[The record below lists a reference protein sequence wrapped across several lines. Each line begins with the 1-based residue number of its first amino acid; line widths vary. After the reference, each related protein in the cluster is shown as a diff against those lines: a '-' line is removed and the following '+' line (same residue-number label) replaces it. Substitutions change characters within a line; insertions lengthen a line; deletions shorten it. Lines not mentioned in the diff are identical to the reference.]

1 MIATKR
7 NSRSRAYAR
16 PRRSTFRPF
25 PDADA
30 GRSPM
35 CAGPPTHL
43 VDAIFAEFHRGGI
56 PASHT
61 GSSTVSRAWPDG
73 RAPAPAQP
81 VTAGIRV
88 GSEAV
93 VLVVIDRAVVNYLF
107 GGPRGG
113 RVRLRL
119 LLRAT
124 RARIHENR
132 LCEKAT
138 ATATALAARR
148 LLIVCDAGRTS
159 PAERT
164 RAIRWV
170 REVAHR
176 IGYECSINGL
186 HDLGTS
192 SLVLVADTPVG
203 DAARSVADRCRS
215 GGGAM
220 S

>member
-1 MIATKR
+1 MIATKK
-7 NSRSRAYAR
+7 NPRSRAYAR
-16 PRRSTFRPF
+16 PRRSTFRPS
-25 PDADA
+25 PDRDV
-30 GRSPM
+30 GRSAI
-35 CAGPPTHL
+35 CTGPPAHL
-43 VDAIFAEFHRGGI
+43 VDAIFAEFHRWGI

-61 GSSTVSRAWPDG
+61 GTSPVPQAWPDG

-93 VLVVIDRAVVNYLF
+93 VVVIIDRSMVNYLF
-107 GGPRGG
+107 GGSRGD
-113 RVRLRL
+113 RASLRS
-119 LLRAT
+119 LLRAVK
-124 RARIHENR
+124 ARTCENR
-132 LCEKAT
+132 LCQRAT

-176 IGYECSINGL
+176 IGYESSINGL

-192 SLVLVADTPVG
+192 YLVLVADTPVG
-203 DAARSVADRCRS
+203 DAARSVADRCRR
-215 GGGAM
+215 GEAR
-220 S
+220 

>member
-1 MIATKR
+1 
-7 NSRSRAYAR
+7 
-16 PRRSTFRPF
+16 
-25 PDADA
+25 
-30 GRSPM
+30 
-35 CAGPPTHL
+35 
-43 VDAIFAEFHRGGI
+43 VDAIFAEFHRCGI

-61 GSSTVSRAWPDG
+61 GPSPVSRAWPDG

-81 VTAGIRV
+81 VTAGIRA

-93 VLVVIDRAVVNYLF
+93 VLVIIDRSMVNSLF
-107 GGPRGG
+107 GGSRGG
-113 RVRLRL
+113 RVGLRW
-119 LLRAT
+119 LR
-124 RARIHENR
+124 RAMKARTCENR
-132 LCEKAT
+132 LCEKTT
-138 ATATALAARR
+138 ARATALAARR
-148 LLIVCDAGRTS
+148 LLIVCDAGRAS
-159 PAERT
+159 PAERA

-192 SLVLVADTPVG
+192 YLVLVADTPVG
-203 DAARSVADRCRS
+203 DAARSVADRCRR